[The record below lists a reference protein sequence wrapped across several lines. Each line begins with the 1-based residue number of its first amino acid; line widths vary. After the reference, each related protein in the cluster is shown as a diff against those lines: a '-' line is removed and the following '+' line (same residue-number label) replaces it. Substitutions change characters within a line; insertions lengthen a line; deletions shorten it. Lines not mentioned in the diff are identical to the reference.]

1 MLHHPG
7 ITYPR
12 LELEDLLRQRRPQK
26 NMRNGS
32 IVGEDQVSTQLE
44 VVELGS
50 EAEVIKVY
58 LSE

>member
-1 MLHHPG
+1 
-7 ITYPR
+7 
-12 LELEDLLRQRRPQK
+12 
-26 NMRNGS
+26 MRNGS

-58 LSE
+58 QSE